1 MRRLLTVVIAAS
13 ANVAEREEGGTS
25 VAVLLQ
31 ELDHVL
37 RRRFVLGDDVLNR
50 AAEGRLD
57 RRLVLRRYLDEVC
70 HNAEDTAS
78 PVALVHDHFDR
89 IAVALIALREV
100 TQGLEAVLE
109 TIEITVLLD
118 DPLTQLLILGAEP
131 IHQRGITRD
140 DGIDLLEALTE
151 RGELLP
157 LVLDVREEVVVLHRG
172 ARLGLL
178 HRTLLELE
186 VRAHAARHGELGL
199 VHRGTD
205 HLEIEIYVFHHLV
218 GRRLVVADEGD
229 LVTDPAK
236 ETPVILDL
244 RDTVEHVLSEGVD
257 SLRVVQCVVLFGVDL
272 LVQDIDLSLEVRLQ
286 DIRLADG
293 ILCLLEL
300 LIEGMDLLLELVV
313 LAIQLLG
320 LLLDRGEVLLDGVC
334 IGIYRIK
341 ALQRV
346 LHVAHEE
353 VRVGVHEL
361 VTDRQVLAGLLGLP
375 LQRADLALELG
386 EDVRHTR
393 EVRFLVA
400 ELLLGEGLPALELH
414 DADGLIEEVTT
425 LLRLTGEDLV
435 DLALSDDGVAV
446 LTDTGIVEK
455 LVDVLQTTLRAVQ
468 HVLRLA
474 RAVETTGNRH
484 LVVID
489 IQDAVRII
497 EGDRHEGRALR
508 AAKLRAGEDDILH
521 GASTQ
526 LLHLLLTE
534 YPAHRV
540 GDVRFSRAVRA
551 DDARDALTE
560 IQDGLVRKGLEA
572 LNLNRF

>member
-1 MRRLLTVVIAAS
+1 M
-13 ANVAEREEGGTS
+13 
-25 VAVLLQ
+25 
-31 ELDHVL
+31 
-37 RRRFVLGDDVLNR
+37 
-50 AAEGRLD
+50 
-57 RRLVLRRYLDEVC
+57 
-70 HNAEDTAS
+70 
-78 PVALVHDHFDR
+78 
-89 IAVALIALREV
+89 
-100 TQGLEAVLE
+100 
-109 TIEITVLLD
+109 
-118 DPLTQLLILGAEP
+118 
-131 IHQRGITRD
+131 
-140 DGIDLLEALTE
+140 
-151 RGELLP
+151 
-157 LVLDVREEVVVLHRG
+157 
-172 ARLGLL
+172 
-178 HRTLLELE
+178 
-186 VRAHAARHGELGL
+186 
-199 VHRGTD
+199 
-205 HLEIEIYVFHHLV
+205 
-218 GRRLVVADEGD
+218 
-229 LVTDPAK
+229 
-236 ETPVILDL
+236 
-244 RDTVEHVLSEGVD
+244 
-257 SLRVVQCVVLFGVDL
+257 QCVVLFGVDL
-272 LVQDIDLSLEVRLQ
+272 LGQDIDLSLEVRLQ

-293 ILCLLEL
+293 ILCLLKL
-300 LIEGMDLLLELVV
+300 LIEGVDLLLELVV

-334 IGIYRIK
+334 TRIYRVE

-346 LHVAHEE
+346 LHVAYEE

-455 LVDVLQTTLRAVQ
+455 LVDVLQTTLGSVQ
-468 HVLRLA
+468 HVLGLA
-474 RAVETTGNRH
+474 RAVEATGNRDF
-484 LVVID
+484 VVID
-489 IQDAVRII
+489 VQDAVRII
-497 EGDRHEGRALR
+497 EGDRHKGRALR
-508 AAKLRAGEDDILH
+508 AAKLCAGEDDILH

-540 GDVRFSRAVRA
+540 GDVRLSGAVRA